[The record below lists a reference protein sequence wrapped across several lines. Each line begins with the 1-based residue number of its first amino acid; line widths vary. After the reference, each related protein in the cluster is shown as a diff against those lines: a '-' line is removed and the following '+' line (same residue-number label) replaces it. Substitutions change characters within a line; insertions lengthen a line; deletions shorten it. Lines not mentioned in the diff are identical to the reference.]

1 MQYNVPPANAN
12 EAKVRAQQ
20 LEKKKADIA
29 AMEASVAAQANKVV
43 RHVGDTSVD
52 EEAIED
58 GKATAAGAIIAQSV
72 QHIDASTLEDLPA
85 EEEGE
90 TSSVAERMAAV
101 QLKRLGRRLEENEKQ
116 SKRFAHRLKEL
127 NKGGQSDMK
136 NQVRHKILLVVV
148 TSLGH
153 A

>member
-1 MQYNVPPANAN
+1 
-12 EAKVRAQQ
+12 
-20 LEKKKADIA
+20 
-29 AMEASVAAQANKVV
+29 MEASVAAQANKVV

-136 NQVRHKILLVVV
+136 NQVRRKILLVVV
-148 TSLGH
+148 CVWAMPEGKLLAATDRLDH
-153 A
+153 TQAAER